1 MTESEREMWR
11 SAVAEEDIDFS
22 VGAKEA
28 LLRHRIPGL
37 DLILWGSVLTLVAL
51 GVWASIA
58 EIDEVTK
65 GQGKI
70 IPSSSIQTIQNLEG
84 GILVEQM
91 VKEGQF
97 IKKGDVIARLDD
109 TLRNASYEEEI
120 AQQQSLQAALSRLE
134 SEANGWETIQYPP
147 AILAQRPDLV
157 ERENELFEKKK
168 VEIDKQINVVNRS
181 LELAKQELAMTIPLV
196 REQIISKV
204 DLLRI
209 QREVNELEGKQ
220 SELWDK
226 FQRGAMESYNETKNT
241 LETLEKSLKGRKDTV
256 ERTMVRSPVSG
267 TINKWHKTTIGG
279 VVQPGEDIVDIVPH
293 DGTLLVE
300 AKIRPQD
307 IAFLRPG
314 QPAVVKLTAY
324 DFSIYGGLDGVLE
337 HISADTIYDEID
349 NQHYY
354 QIKVRNEGQK
364 KGKNG
369 KEFDIIPGMVAE
381 VDVLTGRRTV
391 MQYLTKPFHRMRFN
405 ALKER

>member
-1 MTESEREMWR
+1 MTDSEKEMWKA
-11 SAVAEEDIDFS
+11 AVAEADIDFS
-22 VGAKEA
+22 KGAKEA
-28 LLRHRIPGL
+28 LLKHRIPGL
-37 DLILWGSVLTLVAL
+37 DLILWASLLTIVAL
-51 GVWASIA
+51 GFWASIA
-58 EIDEVTK
+58 ELDEVTK

-84 GILVEQM
+84 GILVERL
-91 VKEGQF
+91 VKEGEF
-97 IKKGDVIARLDD
+97 IKQGDIIARLDD

-120 AQQQSLQAALSRLE
+120 AQQESLQAAMARYD
-134 SEANGWETIQYPP
+134 SEANGWEKIQFPDYIK
-147 AILAQRPDLV
+147 ANRPDLV
-157 ERENELFEKKK
+157 ARENGLFEKKK
-168 VEIDKQINVVNRS
+168 EEISKQISVVNKS

-204 DLLRI
+204 DLLRV

-226 FQRGAMESYNETKNT
+226 FQRESMEKYNESKNK
-241 LETLEKSLKGRKDTV
+241 LETLAKSLEGRKDTV
-256 ERTMVRSPVSG
+256 ERTTVRSPVSG

-279 VVQPGEDIVDIVPH
+279 VVQPGEDIVDIVPD

-300 AKIRPQD
+300 AKIRPSD

-314 QPAVVKLTAY
+314 QPAIVKLTAY
-324 DFSIYGGLDGVLE
+324 DFSIYGGLDGVVE
-337 HISADTIYDEID
+337 NISADTIFDEID

-354 QIKVRNEGQK
+354 QIKVRNEGRNR
-364 KGKNG
+364 GKNG